1 MNTTRN
7 RTILSLGVTMALAAG
22 SASATNGYYTHGTG
36 TKSKAQAGAGSANPE
51 EILVLATNP
60 AGIAYVPESID
71 AGLGIFSPMRSYRT
85 TDSLANGAC
94 SPQGC
99 ANTIGPNDLQSENEF
114 FPIPHVA
121 MNWALSDS
129 DFVAAAFY
137 ARGGMNTKWV
147 GGTATYDPT
156 FGQGTPT
163 TFPGTYGGGT
173 AGVDLMQA
181 FLNFTYARKFADS
194 FSVGLSGIFALQRFE
209 ARGVSTFAPFTKTFV
224 ESAGSQAPR
233 NLSGNGHDMS
243 YGYGGSIGFQW
254 NPDDEVTL
262 AAAYTTKM
270 SMSEFGDYEDLFAQA
285 GDFDMPS
292 TWTVGIAVKPSDKLT
307 VMFDV
312 QRIEY
317 SDADS
322 VSNPIDNLYNCPVF
336 NPAGSLEYCMGGNKG
351 PGFGWEDMNVYKLGA
366 SWKASDT
373 WTWRAGYSITD
384 QPIPE
389 RPDDLQH
396 PRAGRHGGA
405 PHVRLHAEDE
415 GRRRGQ
421 PVVHVRA
428 GEHGPGS
435 AEFRPVAGRHSQDAP
450 GRDSRSATAGSAEH
464 ADPGAARRPAGR
476 TAQPLI
482 PGDTLP

>member
-1 MNTTRN
+1 MTTTRN
-7 RTILSLGVTMALAAG
+7 RTILALGVALALAASG
-22 SASATNGYYTHGTG
+22 ASATNGYYTHGTG

-51 EILVLATNP
+51 ETLILATNP

-181 FLNFTYARKFADS
+181 FLNFTYAHKFAES

-224 ESAGSQAPR
+224 ESFNPATGGQAPR

-254 NPDDEVTL
+254 NPDDEVSL

-292 TWTVGIAVKPSDKLT
+292 TWTVGIAVRPSEKLT

-322 VSNPIDNLYNCPVF
+322 VANPIENLYNCPVF

-351 PGFGWEDMNVYKLGA
+351 PGFGWQDMNVYKLGA

-384 QPIPE
+384 QPIP
-389 RPDDLQH
+389 DDQMTFNIL
-396 PRAGRHGGA
+396 
-405 PHVRLHAEDE
+405 
-415 GRRRGQ
+415 
-421 PVVHVRA
+421 
-428 GEHGPGS
+428 
-435 AEFRPVAGRHSQDAP
+435 AP
-450 GRDSRSATAGSAEH
+450 GVMEEH
-464 ADPGAARRPAGR
+464 LTFGFTQKMKDGNEVNLSFMYAPENTVRGPQNFDPTQDVILKMQQFEVEISYSWKR
-476 TAQPLI
+476 
-482 PGDTLP
+482 